1 MTELTASF
9 IGTTR
14 QTNSRNYHD
23 TLSIARLEN
32 HNLSVNIVQQ
42 AQTIS
47 YSLGLCLTP
56 TEATSTM
63 ALTSSTPELLAGPR

>member
-56 TEATSTM
+56 TEATEVGSNSFT
-63 ALTSSTPELLAGPR
+63 AQGRTYCYC